1 MNVRLCLVALC
12 LSLVAAPALALE
24 TPELTVGAGF
34 HMLGQFDA
42 AVDLP
47 VVGLEYGTINI
58 RDSAAYTATLSIPL
72 QARQGGRI
80 ELRYSYQPTR
90 LQFES
95 GGQDTDL
102 FDLDVHTGVVGFFME
117 RAPAGST
124 VVPFGGIGLGA
135 TWYAPDADRE
145 GETLFTTTATVG
157 VTKYVNEK
165 LGLTMRADLLMPIDW
180 SGGAMWIGPG
190 GANISL
196 AGTSYLAQIGLGA
209 GLTYRFGR

>member
-1 MNVRLCLVALC
+1 
-12 LSLVAAPALALE
+12 
-24 TPELTVGAGF
+24 
-34 HMLGQFDA
+34 
-42 AVDLP
+42 
-47 VVGLEYGTINI
+47 
-58 RDSAAYTATLSIPL
+58 
-72 QARQGGRI
+72 
-80 ELRYSYQPTR
+80 
-90 LQFES
+90 
-95 GGQDTDL
+95 
-102 FDLDVHTGVVGFFME
+102 ME